1 MDSTGSVVIPEDRG
15 VRMKK
20 VITYGTFDLFHQ
32 GHYNLLKRAKE
43 LGDYLIVGV
52 TTEHF
57 DEARGKVNVID
68 SIMDRIEN
76 VKKTGFAD
84 MIIVEDHEGQK
95 IEDIQKYG
103 VDIFTLGSD
112 WVGTYDYLKSF
123 CQVVYLDRTPS
134 ISSTILRKDRFKIVR
149 TGIVGTG
156 RMVPRF
162 MSETKF
168 VSGISVECA
177 YNPVGNNVEAFAKK
191 HDITV
196 FTNSY
201 EEFLSNVDAVYI
213 ASPNETHY
221 EYAKKALEAGKHV
234 LSEKPLAFTKAES
247 QELYGIAQK
256 NNVVLME
263 AIKAAYC
270 PGFQQLINAAKSG
283 KIGDIIDVEANFT
296 RLASL
301 GSRERTDATYGGAFL
316 EFGPSTLLPVI
327 KLMGGDY
334 KELHI
339 DTLTDDNGVDIYTKV
354 NIKYDKGF
362 ATMRTGVGV
371 KTEGQLV
378 VSGTKGYIIAP
389 SPWWLMKQFDIRY
402 EDSSKVEHYEPTF
415 QGDGLRYEIGE
426 FVSKINGIGAN
437 DYKLTAQESIA
448 MAGIVE
454 KFMES
459 RICTD

>member
-1 MDSTGSVVIPEDRG
+1 
-15 VRMKK
+15 MKK

-32 GHYNLLKRAKE
+32 GHYNLLKRARE

-123 CQVVYLDRTPS
+123 CQVVYLDRTPN
-134 ISSTILRKDRFKIVR
+134 ISSTVLRKDRFKIVR

-156 RMVPRF
+156 RIVPRF

-177 YNPVGNNVEAFAKK
+177 YNPVGSNVEAFAKK

-196 FTNSY
+196 FINSY
-201 EEFLSNVDAVYI
+201 EGFLSNVDAVYI

-221 EYAKKALEAGKHV
+221 EYAKMALEAGKHV

-247 QELYGIAQK
+247 QKLYGIAQE
-256 NNVVLME
+256 NGVVLME

-301 GSRERTDATYGGAFL
+301 GSRERTDARYGGAFL

-354 NIKYDKGF
+354 NIKYDNGF

-402 EDSSKVEHYEPTF
+402 EDSTKVEHYEPTF

>member
-1 MDSTGSVVIPEDRG
+1 MIPEDRG

-134 ISSTILRKDRFKIVR
+134 ISSTVLRKDRFKIVR

-156 RMVPRF
+156 RIVPRF

-196 FTNSY
+196 YTNSY

-389 SPWWLMKQFDIRY
+389 SPWWLTKQFDIRY
-402 EDSSKVEHYEPTF
+402 EDSTKVEHYEPTF